1 MPKRDYPEN
10 KTMENVID
18 QENTFTYKTSTES
31 GMMESLCAGIIGMGV
46 AYPVY
51 RRSVKKA
58 KATK

>member
-1 MPKRDYPEN
+1 
-10 KTMENVID
+10 MENVID